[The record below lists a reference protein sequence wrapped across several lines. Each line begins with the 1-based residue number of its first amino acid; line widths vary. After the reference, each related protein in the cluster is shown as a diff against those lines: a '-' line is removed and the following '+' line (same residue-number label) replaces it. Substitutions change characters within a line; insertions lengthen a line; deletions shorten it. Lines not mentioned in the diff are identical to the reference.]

1 MRPGKRVGE
10 PAGGDAVRFTGTGGQ
25 RVAASE
31 PAEVL
36 MWEMHATLG
45 SPN

>member
-36 MWEMHATLG
+36 IWEMHATLG